1 MLKLESVEQI
11 KGVYDNVEI
20 DWDRYNFVGR
30 SPVATKE
37 YSVDVDFLNEEV
49 KSDCI
54 KYGSWYKLEKEECIE
69 ILKLMLIDHEPKR
82 DFPHTL
88 LTVWVLFS

>member
-20 DWDRYNFVGR
+20 DWDRYNFEER

-37 YSVDVDFLNEEV
+37 YSVVVDFLTKEIRG
-49 KSDCI
+49 DCI
-54 KYGSWYKLEKEECIE
+54 KYGSWYALEKEECLELLTI
-69 ILKLMLIDHEPKR
+69 MLIYNKPKR
-82 DFPHTL
+82 DFSHIIQNK
-88 LTVWVLFS
+88 

>member
-20 DWDRYNFVGR
+20 DWDRYNFEGR

-37 YSVDVDFLNEEV
+37 YSVVVDFLTKEIRG
-49 KSDCI
+49 DCI
-54 KYGSWYKLEKEECIE
+54 KYGSRYELEKEECLE
-69 ILKLMLIDHEPKR
+69 LLTLMLIDHEPRR
-82 DFPHTL
+82 DFMYIIQKL
-88 LTVWVLFS
+88 SLK

>member
-20 DWDRYNFVGR
+20 DWDRYNFEGR

-37 YSVDVDFLNEEV
+37 YSVVIDFLNEEI
-49 KSDCI
+49 KGDCI
-54 KYGSWYKLEKEECIE
+54 KYGSWYKLEKEECLE

-82 DFPHTL
+82 DFSHII
-88 LTVWVLFS
+88 